1 MAHNYGYGRN
11 LQPVIDEPGRI
22 VANVVRAGSGVATPL
37 AMMVNAAISPMLGC
51 HACTRLC
58 SVFEPESGY
67 VLERR

>member
-1 MAHNYGYGRN
+1 MAHIYGYGRN

-37 AMMVNAAISPMLGC
+37 AMMVNAAISPMLGS
-51 HACTRLC
+51 TRA
-58 SVFEPESGY
+58 SGFAAAFEPESVH